1 MIIDKQNMFSD
12 EQAITATANS
22 TNVVDL
28 GVADQDP
35 GEPLHVNIQAIETF
49 TAAGSATLTVALQTS
64 VDEAFTAPITLLQ
77 TGALAVADLE
87 AGYHTAISTLGAG
100 VKQYV
105 RLVYTV
111 ATGPMTAGKVT
122 AFIGGPRQSNI

>member
-1 MIIDKQNMFSD
+1 MIQDKEQTFSD

-28 GVADQDP
+28 GAADLDA
-35 GEPLHVNIQAIETF
+35 GEPLHINAQVIEAF
-49 TAAGSATLTVALQTS
+49 TAAGSATLTVSLETDDNSGFSSAKTLVT
-64 VDEAFTAPITLLQ
+64 TAAI
-77 TGALAVADLE
+77 GKADLVE
-87 AGYHTAISTLGAG
+87 GYQIPISFLPAN
-100 VKQYV
+100 VERYV

-122 AFIGGPRQSNI
+122 SFIGGPRQSNT